1 MLCVGGWTGECSLK
15 VAICAKFD
23 ALHLQFK
30 SSNSYNLYATF
41 ICRYVHC
48 SVHRTWWLHYF
59 AQVALLCAN
68 VHNVAQCPR
77 IVSDTLV
84 AGRWVH
90 CTGTGIASAQATRRG
105 TDFWQGIYIMCHYTR
120 WTETRRWTS
129 FWRGNGGN
137 KWRII
142 VCNIFILSYKI
153 AVRHN
158 SGVY

>member
-1 MLCVGGWTGECSLK
+1 MLLCGRVCSLK
-15 VAICAKFD
+15 VAICVKFD
-23 ALHLQFK
+23 VLHLQFK
-30 SSNSYNLYATF
+30 SWNGYSLYALL

-68 VHNVAQCPR
+68 VHNVTQCPR

-105 TDFWQGIYIMCHYTR
+105 TDFWQGIYIMCNCTSSQRASERRQGDERVFDEEMVTISGGLSFAIYSYFHLSNCC
-120 WTETRRWTS
+120 ETQ
-129 FWRGNGGN
+129 
-137 KWRII
+137 
-142 VCNIFILSYKI
+142 
-153 AVRHN
+153 
-158 SGVY
+158 